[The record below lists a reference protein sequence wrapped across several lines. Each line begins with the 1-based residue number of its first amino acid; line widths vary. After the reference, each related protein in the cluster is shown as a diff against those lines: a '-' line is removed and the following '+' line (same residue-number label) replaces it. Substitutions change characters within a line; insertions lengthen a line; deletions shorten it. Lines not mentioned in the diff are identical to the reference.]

1 MLEYFEQIKTIVSR
15 LEIILPTQLQHVV
28 STWPASQPRGMPRET
43 LVRVFN
49 VLDPTDT
56 GWVAGVELQYLEA
69 S

>member
-1 MLEYFEQIKTIVSR
+1 MA
-15 LEIILPTQLQHVV
+15 QL
-28 STWPASQPRGMPRET
+28 TPRGMPRET

-69 S
+69 LTCSDQPSAVEEVREKQLNHYKL

>member
-1 MLEYFEQIKTIVSR
+1 
-15 LEIILPTQLQHVV
+15 
-28 STWPASQPRGMPRET
+28 MPRET